1 MKPLHGSSV
10 GISTAGFIL
19 ARHWICPLPQ
29 HSNELSNRNTPR
41 RFYHLLDWVGARREG
56 STSAFR
62 NRIACPDDAG
72 HRDVTSC
79 KTLEV

>member
-1 MKPLHGSSV
+1 MGGHVHDTNLHCPSDEHWQCG
-10 GISTAGFIL
+10 GQLISTSPVGVPCSP
-19 ARHWICPLPQ
+19 HKSQ
-29 HSNELSNRNTPR
+29 HTTRGDLT
-41 RFYHLLDWVGARREG
+41 LTRREG

-79 KTLEV
+79 KTREV